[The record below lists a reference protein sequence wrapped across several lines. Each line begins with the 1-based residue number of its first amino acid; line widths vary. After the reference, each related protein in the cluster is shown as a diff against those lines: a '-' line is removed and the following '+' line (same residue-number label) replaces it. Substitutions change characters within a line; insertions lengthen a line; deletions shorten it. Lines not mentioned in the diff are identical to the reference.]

1 MIRIFTDFAPSPVV
15 VAKVRR
21 LERRRELVVQGPGTA
36 GKSDDCAISHC
47 IDGIRLRQDAPS
59 FGTGVALKGD
69 IVRLLQ
75 SLSEEGGVIL
85 RISPRRVRLGSE
97 VTQWTENGARKA

>member
-1 MIRIFTDFAPSPVV
+1 
-15 VAKVRR
+15 
-21 LERRRELVVQGPGTA
+21 
-36 GKSDDCAISHC
+36 
-47 IDGIRLRQDAPS
+47 
-59 FGTGVALKGD
+59 
-69 IVRLLQ
+69 LLQ